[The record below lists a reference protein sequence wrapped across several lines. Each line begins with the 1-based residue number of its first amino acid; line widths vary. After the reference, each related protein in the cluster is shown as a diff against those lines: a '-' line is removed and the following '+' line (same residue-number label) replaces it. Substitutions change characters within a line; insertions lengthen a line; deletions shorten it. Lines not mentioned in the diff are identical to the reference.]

1 MSHLIPRKLALLAL
15 YALSSLV
22 AVFAVVAQAAFAAPA
37 AHAASADPAPPAV
50 AVIKAAPQTVAVG
63 FEFDGV
69 VEPVKQSTVS
79 AQTAGR
85 IIQFLAAAGDRVR
98 AGQVLATIDD
108 RDTQEGVQRSQ
119 AQVAQA
125 EAELRNAQASAR
137 RTRDLKAQGFVS
149 SAALDTAE
157 ANLQSAQAARD
168 QAAAGAR
175 QSALAQGF
183 TRVTAP
189 YDGWVRETLAQ
200 TGDLAVAGKPLLT
213 MYAPQP
219 LRAVVHVP
227 LSRGVAA
234 RAATQVE
241 VRIGGGNGVG
251 TWIKPVNR
259 EVLPVAD
266 AVAQTVEWRLELPA
280 APAAQLS
287 PGQQVRVRFSGSEA
301 VRMLVPASAVLRRG
315 ELTAVYVA
323 SGQAGFV
330 LKAVR
335 LGAEHSEA
343 GVEVLAG
350 LGPDDLVALDP
361 VKAGLAGARA
371 VAR

>member
-1 MSHLIPRKLALLAL
+1 MSHIASRKLTLLAL
-15 YALSSLV
+15 HALASL
-22 AVFAVVAQAAFAAPA
+22 AAVVAVIAQATGSAQAAPA
-37 AHAASADPAPPAV
+37 AAADSAPPQV
-50 AVIKAAPQTVAVG
+50 AVVKAAPQNVAVG

-79 AQTAGR
+79 AQAAGR
-85 IIQFLAAAGDRVR
+85 IVQFVVAAGDRVR
-98 AGQVLATIDD
+98 AGQLLAVIDD
-108 RDTQEGVQRSQ
+108 RDTQEGLQRSK

-125 EAELRNAQASAR
+125 DAELRNAQANAK
-137 RTRDLKAQGFVS
+137 RTRDLQAQGFLS
-149 SAALDTAE
+149 QAALDTAE
-157 ANLQSAQAARD
+157 ANLQSSLAGRD

-200 TGDLAVAGKPLLT
+200 AGDLAVAGKPLLT

-227 LSRGVAA
+227 VSRGAAA
-234 RAATQVE
+234 RSATQVE
-241 VRIGGGNGVG
+241 VRAGGNGNAS
-251 TWIKPVNR
+251 WIKPVNR

-266 AVAQTVEWRLELPA
+266 AVAQTVEWRLELPPG
-280 APAAQLS
+280 PAAQMA
-287 PGQQVRVRFSGSEA
+287 PGQQVRVRFSGTEA
-301 VRMLVPASAVLRRG
+301 VRMLVPTSAVLRRG

-323 SGQAGFV
+323 SAQAGFV

-350 LGPDDLVALDP
+350 LSADDLVALDP
-361 VKAGLAGARA
+361 VKAGLAGARPL
-371 VAR
+371 VR